1 VFAIDGGCLGVSR
14 PGQFLGGRACRLIA
28 EQIVRHGA
36 VKRATLGVIITEIRK
51 DDPLRR
57 RSPPLGDRAAVRVDQ
72 VMPGSAAERAGLRTG
87 DVLVALAGE
96 AVNDI
101 PTFAAAIAARRGPT
115 ELQVVRGAEVVTV
128 TVDLQQR

>member
-1 VFAIDGGCLGVSR
+1 
-14 PGQFLGGRACRLIA
+14 
-28 EQIVRHGA
+28 
-36 VKRATLGVIITEIRK
+36 VIITEIRK

-57 RSPPLGDRAAVRVDQ
+57 RSPLLGDRTAVRVDQ
-72 VMPGSAAERAGLRTG
+72 VMPDSAAERAGLRPG

-101 PTFAAAIAARRGPT
+101 PSLAAAIAARTGPT
-115 ELQVVRGAEVVTV
+115 ELQVVRGAEVVKV